1 MIELLEKAK
10 NNDREAI
17 EKLLDEHKNIIDAK
31 VSKYYVQGMEKDDLY
46 QEASIAFLDCIK
58 NFDIEK
64 NDNFPAFASICIERR
79 LITLLSSSQRQKYM
93 ALNTSLSLD
102 NFMFVSDEDKV
113 LFLDILEC
121 ETDSTEEKILKAE
134 RMKEFKTAAENILS
148 DFEFK
153 ILNEYLKGFTY
164 KEMAEAFDT
173 NEKAIDNAIQR
184 IRNKLKQKKLL

>member
-1 MIELLEKAK
+1 MLEDILKAK
-10 NNDREAI
+10 NNDKKAI
-17 EKLLDEHKNIIDAK
+17 EKLLKENESVIQAQ
-31 VSKYYVQGMEKDDLY
+31 VSKFFVKGMEEEDLK
-46 QEASIAFLDCIK
+46 QEASIAFLDSIK
-58 NFDIEK
+58 TYDPEQ